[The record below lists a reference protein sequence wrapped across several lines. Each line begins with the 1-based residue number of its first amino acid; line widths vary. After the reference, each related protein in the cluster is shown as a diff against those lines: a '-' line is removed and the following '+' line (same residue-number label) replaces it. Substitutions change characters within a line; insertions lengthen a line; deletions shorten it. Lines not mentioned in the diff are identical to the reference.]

1 MSKHQFTDIRVAIE
15 PDNPSIQRLEFKCI
29 KCGNCKTVCTDYIGV
44 CGTYDLK
51 ATGDKPI
58 CINCGQC
65 ANVCPADSITEKI
78 EAYQVMAEIRD
89 EDKIVIFST
98 SPSVRIA
105 LGEEFGMPDGSFV
118 EGKMVALLRR
128 LGADYVLDT
137 NFAADMTIVE
147 EASELLQ
154 RITEGNKPLPQFTSC
169 CPAWVKF
176 AETYYPEM
184 LPHISSAK
192 SPIGMQ
198 GPTIKHIL
206 QKRWALTRAKLL
218 TWQLR
223 PAPPKSLK
231 SAAAR

>member
-44 CGTYDLK
+44 CETYDLK

-118 EGKMVALLRR
+118 EGKMVALLRM
-128 LGADYVLDT
+128 LGADYVL
-137 NFAADMTIVE
+137 
-147 EASELLQ
+147 ELC
-154 RITEGNKPLPQFTSC
+154 RRYDDCGRSKRAFT
-169 CPAWVKF
+169 A
-176 AETYYPEM
+176 YYRR
-184 LPHISSAK
+184 
-192 SPIGMQ
+192 Q
-198 GPTIKHIL
+198 
-206 QKRWALTRAKLL
+206 
-218 TWQLR
+218 
-223 PAPPKSLK
+223 
-231 SAAAR
+231 

>member
-169 CPAWVKF
+169 CPAPIIPKCCRIFPVPK
-176 AETYYPEM
+176 A
-184 LPHISSAK
+184 LSACRGQPLK
-192 SPIGMQ
+192 P
-198 GPTIKHIL
+198 IL

>member
-65 ANVCPADSITEKI
+65 ANMCPVDSITEKV

-89 EDKIVIFST
+89 TEKIVIFST

-105 LGEEFGMPDGSFV
+105 LGEEFGMPDGSFACPTA
-118 EGKMVALLRR
+118 ALWKAKWWRFCANWAQIMCL
-128 LGADYVLDT
+128 T
-137 NFAADMTIVE
+137 PT
-147 EASELLQ
+147 LL
-154 RITEGNKPLPQFTSC
+154 
-169 CPAWVKF
+169 
-176 AETYYPEM
+176 
-184 LPHISSAK
+184 
-192 SPIGMQ
+192 PI
-198 GPTIKHIL
+198 
-206 QKRWALTRAKLL
+206 
-218 TWQLR
+218 
-223 PAPPKSLK
+223 
-231 SAAAR
+231 

>member
-89 EDKIVIFST
+89 CYFQHFAFRAYCFGR
-98 SPSVRIA
+98 RIRHA
-105 LGEEFGMPDGSFV
+105 
-118 EGKMVALLRR
+118 RR
-128 LGADYVLDT
+128 
-137 NFAADMTIVE
+137 
-147 EASELLQ
+147 
-154 RITEGNKPLPQFTSC
+154 
-169 CPAWVKF
+169 
-176 AETYYPEM
+176 
-184 LPHISSAK
+184 
-192 SPIGMQ
+192 
-198 GPTIKHIL
+198 
-206 QKRWALTRAKLL
+206 
-218 TWQLR
+218 QLC
-223 PAPPKSLK
+223 
-231 SAAAR
+231 

>member
-65 ANVCPADSITEKI
+65 ANMCPVDSITEKV

-89 EDKIVIFST
+89 AEKIVIFST

-118 EGKMVALLRR
+118 EGKMVSLLRK

-137 NFAADMTIVE
+137 NFAADLTIVE

-154 RITEGNKPLPQFTSC
+154 RITKGTRPL
-169 CPAWVKF
+169 
-176 AETYYPEM
+176 
-184 LPHISSAK
+184 LP
-192 SPIGMQ
+192 
-198 GPTIKHIL
+198 
-206 QKRWALTRAKLL
+206 
-218 TWQLR
+218 
-223 PAPPKSLK
+223 
-231 SAAAR
+231 AAARRGLSLPKLITPKCCRIFPVPKALSACRGLPLKLILRKKWASTRKKL